1 MRKQEQESVA
11 RANNTSDESLD
22 LLLDT
27 ICNTFGGVLFISML
41 VVILLNMSSE
51 STTTLIV
58 PEQSRQE
65 MLNAR
70 ASLVESSA
78 ELERLRRAASER
90 QSITQKFA
98 NPEVAVQLAELQQ
111 MTSLNQSIRQSR
123 DQLLSSLVNT
133 QEAINDAVSQAEQL
147 KQAQQQLSAALANLE
162 SQVQQE
168 VSLRTRTAELP
179 KQRRTQKRQVA
190 FLMKNGKLYAHAKS
204 DGNGNV
210 AGQNES
216 EVKQLTE
223 GNKIYVEPVSSAG
236 LAVNADSD
244 DLAPIESKINQFSK
258 DDYFIVIVVWPDSF
272 PQFLAVKEAI
282 IRSEFEYQLV
292 PWSGDE
298 KLYVGTTSEQGG
310 VVQ

>member
-1 MRKQEQESVA
+1 MA
-11 RANNTSDESLD
+11 RTNNTGDESLD

-51 STTTLIV
+51 STTTVTV

-98 NPEVAVQLAELQQ
+98 NPEIAVQLAELQQ
-111 MTSLNQSIRQSR
+111 MTSLNQTIRQSR

-147 KQAQQQLSAALANLE
+147 KQAQQQLSAALTSLE
-162 SQVQQE
+162 AQVQE
-168 VSLRTRTAELP
+168 EISLRTRTAKLP
-179 KQRRTQKRQVA
+179 KQRVTQKKPVS

-204 DGNGNV
+204 DGNGKV
-210 AGQNES
+210 AGQNAS
-216 EVKQLTE
+216 EVKELTD
-223 GNKIYVEPVSSAG
+223 GNKIYVEPVASAG
-236 LAVNADSD
+236 LAIDTETEELSA
-244 DLAPIESKINQFSK
+244 IKSKINQFNK
-258 DDYFIVIVVWPDSF
+258 EDYFLTIVVWPDSF
-272 PQFLAVKEAI
+272 QEFLVVKQAI
-282 IRSEFEYQLV
+282 VRSEYEYQLI
-292 PWSGDE
+292 PWPGDE
-298 KLYVGTTSEQGG
+298 KLYVGVHREVETQI
-310 VVQ
+310 QN